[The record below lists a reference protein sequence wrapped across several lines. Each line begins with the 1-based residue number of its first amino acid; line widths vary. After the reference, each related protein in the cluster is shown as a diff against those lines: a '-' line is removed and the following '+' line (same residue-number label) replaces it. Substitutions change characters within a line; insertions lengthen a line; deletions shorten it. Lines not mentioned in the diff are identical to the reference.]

1 MCHKTAFRGVFSSE
15 GHFRM
20 LKMGKV
26 TEILVDSMSEQLAAA
41 KATENIEFEEA
52 FTLHHRTV
60 FRAARSV
67 VYDTGLAEDIT
78 QETFIRLYK
87 HLDSIKD
94 QEMLRP
100 WLIRVALN
108 LAKNAVRGN
117 IRANTRDENYV
128 KETMANAV
136 VSVEAEFEEKT
147 GISEINRA
155 LCRIREPLRSCLVLK
170 QQGLSYKEIAESL
183 SLNETSIGT
192 YVARARQE
200 FLRFYGKTGKENL

>member
-1 MCHKTAFRGVFSSE
+1 MIDS
-15 GHFRM
+15 
-20 LKMGKV
+20 
-26 TEILVDSMSEQLAAA
+26 TETFVDSMSEQAAA
-41 KATENIEFEEA
+41 AVAKETLGFEEA

-67 VYDTGLAEDIT
+67 VQDVGLAEDVT
-78 QETFIRLYK
+78 QETFLRLHK
-87 HLDSIKD
+87 HIDTVD

-108 LAKNAVRGN
+108 VAKNTLRTK

-128 KETMANAV
+128 KDTVENGV
-136 VSVEAEFEEKT
+136 VSVEDEFEERA

-155 LCRIREPLRSCLVLK
+155 LGKIKEPLKSCLILK
-170 QQGLSYKEIAESL
+170 QQGLSYREIAESL

-192 YVARARQE
+192 YVARARAE
-200 FLRFYGKTGKENL
+200 FMRFYGKVGKDTL